1 MLVRHGGEGSDGNPW
16 QVRLLTP
23 LHMTRDAVHFH
34 SAAGP
39 GLVPL
44 WEAKHA
50 PIATVP
56 LATSRLALKRGGL
69 NCWYT
74 TPCKSCGGEVPHCHK
89 LERVANLRDC
99 VDCLN

>member
-1 MLVRHGGEGSDGNPW
+1 MTTEQIAYAATWNDQLPAMVSEDNPDVA
-16 QVRLLTP
+16 QRE
-23 LHMTRDAVHFH
+23 
-34 SAAGP
+34 AAREIILG
-39 GLVPL
+39 L